1 MGLARTQSVL
11 EQVVVKERA
20 MGSKEK
26 IGVAALV
33 AFFLLMGVILFFTIT
48 RPDGPSRSIENNV
61 LIEQRMKNR
70 NL

>member
-1 MGLARTQSVL
+1 
-11 EQVVVKERA
+11 